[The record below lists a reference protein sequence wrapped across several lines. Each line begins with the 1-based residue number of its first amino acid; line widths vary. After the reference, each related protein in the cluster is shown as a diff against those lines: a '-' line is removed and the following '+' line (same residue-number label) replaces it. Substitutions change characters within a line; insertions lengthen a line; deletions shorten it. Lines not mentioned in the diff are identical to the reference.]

1 MDSHKSGAQT
11 LATLL
16 GRFAGQVRRQPQGL
30 AVIDQQTHLSYAQ
43 LASASERIACGLKA
57 RGVEPGQ
64 SLALCMPRS
73 WQWLAAM
80 LGALKVGAVVVPL
93 DAASPLAR
101 RELMLADAGCVG
113 LVTLTNDLNWTPSV
127 WQLGVDVLLDHPDH
141 PVQPL
146 AEYFAEVMFLFYT
159 SGTTGVPKAVEVGEH
174 GLLRLA
180 DPEGYIEIRATDRFA
195 CLSNPAFDACSF
207 EVWAPLLNGGCCVII
222 ADDNLHDA
230 RRLAEVLE
238 TQRVDN
244 LFMTVSLFNTL
255 SADFP
260 SCFASLRQVLI
271 GGEQVSAA
279 AVRAWYHANPDSQ
292 CRIFNAYGPT
302 ECTTFALTYPIARS
316 FQGDSVPIG
325 RPLPDTGLCVLDAQ
339 QCAVEQ
345 GEAGE
350 LYLSGSGVARGYRN
364 RPHDT
369 AHSFVQLRDPEGT
382 ERRYYRTGDQVRL
395 NSEGLIEY
403 LGRMDR
409 QVKVRGFRIEPGEVE
424 QRLLE
429 HSGVAQAY
437 VCTRRHAA
445 EDHRLLAFIVPRHPL
460 DYREFDTHL
469 RTQLA
474 PWMRPHQLFVV
485 QRLPLTA
492 NGKIDRDALLAQPL
506 APWRAAVEQPGHE
519 APVAQAQSAVL
530 DWLLSQARMLLSQ
543 PALCAQDDWLGSGG
557 DSLKAMRLRSMI
569 RTRWQRDITMSPLLS
584 EPFSALAERLNAEQN
599 IASGY
604 PVAPVI
610 SNDRRQPAT
619 AEQSRLWLI
628 QQRMPDSTAYNVPI
642 ILHLKSGIQIQ
653 ALADTVDRLVAR
665 HPALRM
671 AFESGPDGLYQVV
684 VEHGTPCKVFAP
696 GHFTQDTWR
705 SFATL
710 VFDTPF
716 DLSTPTLFRAWLL
729 PFADG
734 SCRLLM
740 NLHHIIT
747 DGWSMNLLFDDLTQL
762 YEDAAQGRT
771 TGDALPSLTTLEFA
785 QWQRQWRVAP
795 QYRDQRRALAELHRR
810 QDTPSSA
817 LSPVRAVSPQARLY
831 RQPLGEL
838 RSAALDRFC
847 SRQRF
852 TRFDVLF
859 SVYAWSLYA
868 LTGCERPRIA
878 SPVSNRPL
886 AEFEH
891 APGMFAN
898 TVLIPA
904 AFNHEVTLSEQLR
917 IQTDLVRE
925 VLALQDVA
933 LADLVED
940 LRLSSDSALFDFM
953 FVLENTDYASLN
965 DGPLQATLEFNETL
979 QAKCPLTLLV
989 VQGGSQLECWWEYQS
1004 SHFDAAQIDAINR
1017 LFQRGLDALLE
1028 RRTATLHD
1036 VLVPHRF
1043 GLPPASVGDRTEPP
1057 FTTLADWFEHQA
1069 LCTPQSIALVADQ
1082 RHVSYAELNTLAD
1095 TLAALLVEQYPA
1107 NDQTKE
1113 PLQVVLYL
1121 DASVEHIVALLALAK
1136 LNLTA
1141 VPLDPGYP
1149 LAVQRQVLQQAQPHC
1164 LLFSAETE
1172 AALNELAVERFVC
1185 HRVDLDAAPRSL
1197 QRPRHNGERPLYT
1210 LFTSGSTGTPKGVK
1224 VPDLTLCNLL
1234 QWQRTQG
1241 QLPARSVTL
1250 QFSMLSFDVSFQE
1263 IFSTLCGGGTYHLIK
1278 PRWRQDAQALL
1289 DYLLEARIERL
1300 FLPCVALQHLAQT
1313 AVGQKVY
1320 PQALR
1325 EVITAGEQLLCTDA
1339 LRDWF
1344 DGMPQA
1350 RLFNHYGPT
1359 ETHVVSAWRLPESV
1373 RDWLLRAPIGRAV
1386 SNALLLLVDDFD
1398 RPVPAG
1404 NRGYLLV
1411 AGPMISRC
1419 YLADPVLNATRFVE
1433 LPRPDGSTALFY
1445 RTGDLACADA
1455 EGRLHYLGRDDQ
1467 QVKISGQRLEL
1478 GQIEAALMQHP
1489 SVINAVAILQD
1500 EPQRLTACLHLDG
1513 TPPDLQALDRQ
1524 VALHLP
1530 AHVRINEYRQLDV
1543 WPRTPS
1549 GKIDRKALTGLGV
1562 VLERSFTAAPAS
1574 QLSPLEQQ
1582 LTELFVA
1589 VIGRPIEPDQTFF
1602 EAGAT
1607 SLGLMRL
1614 HARYAQA
1621 LPQAVSM
1628 SDLFEHVTV
1637 RRLAQHLGSS
1647 SSAPVTREQGVDAVD
1662 TREQPMAIIGMTV
1675 NVAGAQNLAEFWT
1688 MIQGNQ
1694 VGIEQ
1699 FAAVEGQVGARSQ
1712 LAGLL
1717 DFDPEYF
1724 GISRQEARLMDPQQ
1738 RHLLMAC
1745 VQALQH
1751 AGMVPKA
1758 DGPRIG
1764 LIASCGETTYFQQML
1779 RESADGD
1786 LPDGFQMALHHDKD
1800 FLATKVAYHLDLTGP
1815 AMSVQAACGSSLIA
1829 AHLAGAMLRQ
1839 GDSDV
1844 MLAAGVLVDPTLT
1857 EGYRHRS
1864 QHVFSRDGLCRPFSE
1879 DASGTI
1885 GASGYGVVVLKP
1897 LARARAD
1904 GDRIYAVVEATA
1916 LNNDGRSK
1924 LSYTAPS
1931 VTGQTA
1937 VIRDAMRKAGV
1948 GGTDMGYI
1956 EAHGT
1961 GTLLGDP
1968 VEVAALSK
1976 AFGPATAASCALA
1989 SVKSQIGHLGAAAGV
2004 VGLIRAALAV
2014 FHGVIPPNLGF
2025 SRINPQI
2032 DLEHSPF
2039 YIPTTSLP
2047 WPEGRRRLA
2056 GVSSFGIGGTNA
2068 HVIIGAAPQ
2077 AEIVPQDDVPCLLLS
2092 AHSRSALERDMAV
2105 IETWLNTFP
2114 EQRTAVLRHV
2124 QTGRRALRWR
2134 FAMICPPNETVCL
2147 QPSLIR
2153 EVVPSEAR
2161 VTASELSPHALLDA
2175 WYSGATIDW
2184 PTRSAPPPWDLPPS
2198 AFDLQ
2203 TYRFQA
2209 SSALEKVTERQPVAD
2224 WFYQRQWQRV
2234 RRLSSRPLAQ
2244 PRELL
2249 VVCSHEALDDTL
2261 RSCLKNVYRRVVEV
2275 TAGNGF
2281 QRLATDRFVLDPLDT
2296 PALTRLLDILA
2307 AADGDQSA
2315 PLELDWL
2322 HALPL
2327 SVTGRV
2333 NEQSLAAAQWA
2344 CLDTVS
2350 ALLQGWGQTPRTPAL
2365 RLWLVSWQA
2374 CPVYGEVKRPELA
2387 ALAGITEVVPQE
2399 YPVRCHW
2406 LDLNSA
2412 QLAARPEALAA
2423 LLADPAAAPRRMAI
2437 RDRYLWQPHLQASP
2451 VMASTVDPCLLP
2463 QDGVFLVIGGSGG
2476 IGRTLCEHLLRN
2488 NGQRRVVLLSRH
2500 GECPEALQA
2509 YRSRI
2514 DPVQAD
2520 IADRTVWPQVLEQL
2534 ERRYGHFD
2542 GVIHAAGVGAGS
2554 LIRHRDARTLS
2565 EAMAAKT
2572 LGMLAV
2578 EELIQQM
2585 TPKFVLYC
2593 SSMAALFGGAGHLDY
2608 AAASGTLDGFTHYHP
2623 NAASDCVRLGI
2634 NWDIWRDIG
2643 MATGAGAGDAVH
2655 QQHLA
2660 VGMSAQEGCQVFD
2673 VALSAQLP
2681 QLLISTTS
2689 IETARQFYPVRHGA
2703 GSVAAQ
2709 PVAQASAST
2718 APGKEEQGADL
2729 RTRLHDCL
2737 CKWLGVTELDEDDSL
2752 YELGADSLT
2761 LLDLIDELQAAT
2773 GVVVELSRFSHK
2785 VSLREVL
2792 ALVQTDSPDAIE
2804 AAEAPEDAWA
2814 DAVRIDEWN
2823 PGAGRDWLYLIHP
2836 VGGDVQAYRELVSA
2850 LHPDLGVRVIADP
2863 ALRLPEL
2870 PAISLVERA
2879 QRYVR
2884 AVQNG
2889 HPDSTHWRL
2898 AGWSFGAWVAQAM
2911 CSLAQTSALSQPT
2924 LYLIDPPAPDAGA
2937 ELAQIDE
2944 QHIREVFQREFSARR
2959 PGDMASEDTPRY
2971 LQRLIVCC
2979 QNNMASMADHRPVQL
2994 PATATRLFIAT
3005 QPNPYGMG
3013 SKWQPSALQTAWQA
3027 LVPNMLSWQPL
3038 DTDHYGIVASP
3049 SVQTIAKIINNDL
3062 IEHTHGERHERT

>member
-1 MDSHKSGAQT
+1 MSLHTSDAHAQ
-11 LATLL
+11 ATLL
-16 GRFAGQVRRQPQGL
+16 GRFAEQVRCQPQAL

-43 LASASERIACGLKA
+43 LASASERIARGLKA
-57 RGVEPGQ
+57 RGVNAGE

-93 DAASPLAR
+93 DAASPQAR
-101 RELMLADAGCVG
+101 RELMLADAECVG
-113 LVTLTNDLNWTPSV
+113 LVTGTDVPEWAPSV
-127 WQLGVDVLLDHPDH
+127 WQVGVEALLDHPDQ
-141 PVQPL
+141 PAQPL
-146 AEYFAEVMFLFYT
+146 AAHFADVMFLFYT
-159 SGTTGVPKAVEVGEH
+159 SGTTGTPKAVEVGER

-180 DPEGYIEIRATDRFA
+180 EPCGYIDIRPADRFA

-222 ADDNLHDA
+222 ADADLHDA
-230 RRLAEVLE
+230 RRLAQVLD

-255 SADFP
+255 STDFP
-260 SCFASLRQVLI
+260 GCFARLRQVLI

-279 AVRAWYHANPDSQ
+279 AVRAWYRANPDSH
-292 CRIFNAYGPT
+292 CRIFNVYGPT
-302 ECTTFALTYPIARS
+302 ECTTFALAYPMGRD

-325 RPLPDTGLCVLDAQ
+325 RPLPDTGVCVLDAQ
-339 QCAVEQ
+339 QQPVTP

-364 RPHDT
+364 RPEDT
-369 AHSFVQLRDPEGT
+369 TRSFVRLPGLEGA
-382 ERRYYRTGDQVRL
+382 ERYYRTGDQVRL
-395 NSEGLIEY
+395 NDNGLIEY

-409 QVKVRGFRIEPGEVE
+409 QVKVRGFRIEPGEIE
-424 QRLLE
+424 QRLLDYP
-429 HSGVAQAY
+429 GVAQAY
-437 VCTRRHAA
+437 VCTRRYAA
-445 EDHRLLAFIVPRHPL
+445 EDHQLLAFIVPREPL
-460 DYREFDTHL
+460 DYRPFDAHL
-469 RTQLA
+469 RANLA

-485 QRLPLTA
+485 ERLALTA
-492 NGKIDRDALLAQPL
+492 NGKIDQKALLAQPL
-506 APWRAAVEQPGHE
+506 TPWRAE
-519 APVAQAQSAVL
+519 AGEALEEAQSPTL
-530 DWLLSQARMLLSQ
+530 DWLLSQARLLLSQ

-557 DSLKAMRLRSMI
+557 DSLKAMRLRSII
-569 RTRWQRDITMSPLLS
+569 RTHWQREIPIAVLLS
-584 EPFSALAERLNAEQN
+584 EPFATLAERLNVEPHA
-599 IASGY
+599 ASGY
-604 PVAPVI
+604 PVVPAI
-610 SNDRRQPAT
+610 SAALRVPAT
-619 AEQSRLWLI
+619 AEQHRLWLI
-628 QQRMPDSTAYNVPI
+628 QQRTPDATAYNVPI
-642 ILHLKSGIQIQ
+642 ILHLAKGIQVQ
-653 ALADTVDRLVAR
+653 ALTDAVDRLVAR

-671 AFESGPDGLYQVV
+671 VFESGADGLYQVV
-684 VEHGTPCKVFAP
+684 AEQGTRCRVFTS

-710 VFDTPF
+710 VFEAPF
-716 DLSTPTLFRAWLL
+716 DLSSPTLFRAWLL

-734 SCRLLM
+734 SCRLLI

-747 DGWSMNLLFDDLTQL
+747 DGWSMNLLFDDLAQL
-762 YEDAAQGRT
+762 YEDAVQDRISAEP
-771 TGDALPSLTTLEFA
+771 LPSLTTLEFA

-795 QYRDQRRALAELHRR
+795 QYRDQRRALAELHRG
-810 QDTPSSA
+810 QQTPSSA
-817 LSPVRAVSPQARLY
+817 LLPVREPSPHASLY

-847 SRQRF
+847 SQQRM
-852 TRFDVLF
+852 TRFEVLF
-859 SVYAWSLYA
+859 SVYAWSVYA

-886 AEFEH
+886 AEFEN
-891 APGMFAN
+891 AVGMFAN

-904 AFNHEVTLSEQLR
+904 AFDNDLPLGQQLR
-917 IQTDLVRE
+917 RQTALVRE

-940 LRLSSDSALFDFM
+940 LRLSSGSALFDFM
-953 FVLENTDYASLN
+953 FVLENTDYARLA
-965 DGPLQATLEFNETL
+965 DGPLRATLDFNDAL
-979 QAKCPLTLLV
+979 QAKCPLTLLMV
-989 VQGGSQLECWWEYQS
+989 GEGSQLECWWEYQC
-1004 SHFDAAQIDAINR
+1004 SHFDAAQIQAINTVFR
-1017 LFQRGLDALLE
+1017 RGLDVLLE
-1028 RRTATLHD
+1028 SSTATLD
-1036 VLVPHRF
+1036 TLLKPYRF
-1043 GLPPASVGDRTEPP
+1043 NLPPASLGDGGEPP

-1069 LCTPQSIALVADQ
+1069 QSTPQAIALVADQ
-1082 RHVSYAELNTLAD
+1082 RRVSYAELDALAD
-1095 TLAALLVEQYPA
+1095 TLAAILSEQSLG
-1107 NDQTKE
+1107 KE
-1113 PLQVVLYL
+1113 PGAEPQHVVLYL
-1121 DASVEHIVALLALAK
+1121 DASVEHVVALLALAR

-1149 LAVQRQVLQQAQPHC
+1149 LAVQRQVLQQAQPVC
-1164 LLFSAETE
+1164 VLFSVATET
-1172 AALNELAVERFVC
+1172 ALAELATERFVL
-1185 HRVDLDAAPRSL
+1185 HRIDLEAAARRF

-1210 LFTSGSTGTPKGVK
+1210 LFTSGSTGTPKGVQ

-1234 QWQRTQG
+1234 QWQRSHG

-1289 DYLLEARIERL
+1289 GYLLEARIERL

-1313 AVGQKVY
+1313 AVSQQVF
-1320 PQALR
+1320 PQPLR

-1339 LRDWF
+1339 LRAWF
-1344 DGMPQA
+1344 AGMPQA

-1373 RDWLLRAPIGRAV
+1373 KDWPLRAPIGRAV
-1386 SNALLLLVDDFD
+1386 SNALLLLVDEFD
-1398 RPVPAG
+1398 RPVPTG
-1404 NRGYLLV
+1404 SRGYLLV

-1419 YLADPVLNATRFVE
+1419 YLADPALNATRFVE
-1433 LPRPDGSTALFY
+1433 LPRHGGGTTALFY
-1445 RTGDLACADA
+1445 RTGDLASADA

-1467 QVKISGQRLEL
+1467 QVKVSGQRLEL

-1489 SVINAVAILQD
+1489 SVINAVVTLQAD
-1500 EPQRLTACLHLDG
+1500 PQRIEACLHLDG
-1513 TPPDLQALDRQ
+1513 NAPDPKALDRL

-1530 AHVRINEYRQLDV
+1530 AHVRIDEYRQLDV

-1549 GKIDRKALTGLGV
+1549 GKIDRKALSGMGT
-1562 VLERSFTAAPAS
+1562 VLERMFTAAPAAT
-1574 QLSPLEQQ
+1574 LSPLERQ
-1582 LTELFVA
+1582 LSELFVA
-1589 VIGRPIEPDQTFF
+1589 VIGRPIEPEQTFF

-1614 HARYAQA
+1614 HARYAQE
-1621 LPQAVSM
+1621 LPHAVSM

-1637 RRLAQHLGSS
+1637 RRLAQHLDSA
-1647 SSAPVTREQGVDAVD
+1647 SSAPD
-1662 TREQPMAIIGMTV
+1662 TRRHDVGAVEAGEQSMAIIGMTV
-1675 NVAGAQNLAEFWT
+1675 NVAGAQNLAEFWA
-1688 MIQGNQ
+1688 MVQGNEL
-1694 VGIEQ
+1694 GIEQ
-1699 FAAVEGQVGARSQ
+1699 FAAAEGQVGARSQ

-1751 AGMVPKA
+1751 AAIVPKA

-1829 AHLAGAMLRQ
+1829 VHLAGAMLRQ

-1844 MLAAGVLVDPTLT
+1844 MLAAGVLIDPTLT

-1864 QHVFSRDGLCRPFSE
+1864 QHIFSRDGLCRPFSE

-1897 LARARAD
+1897 LARAQAD

-1916 LNNDGRSK
+1916 LNNDGHSK
-1924 LSYTAPS
+1924 MSYTAPS
-1931 VTGQTA
+1931 VAGQTA
-1937 VIRDAMRKAGV
+1937 VIRDALHKAGV
-1948 GGTDMGYI
+1948 GGADMGYI

-1976 AFGPATAASCALA
+1976 AFGPTPAGSCALA

-2004 VGLIRAALAV
+2004 VGLIRATLAV

-2025 SRINPQI
+2025 SQVNPQI

-2039 YIPTTSLP
+2039 YIPTTSRP

-2068 HVIIGAAPQ
+2068 HVIVGAAQ
-2077 AEIVPQDDVPCLLLS
+2077 QTERVAQDDSRCLLLS
-2092 AHSRSALERDMAV
+2092 AHSRSALERNMAV

-2114 EQRTAVLRHV
+2114 EHRAALLRHL

-2134 FAMICPPNETVCL
+2134 FAMICPATEAVSL
-2147 QPSLIR
+2147 QPALIK
-2153 EVVPSEAR
+2153 ETSPSDLR
-2161 VTASELSPHALLDA
+2161 VAADEQSPHALLDA
-2175 WYSGATIDW
+2175 WYDGATIDW
-2184 PTRSAPPPWDLPPS
+2184 SVRSAPPPWDLPAS

-2209 SSALEKVTERQPVAD
+2209 ASVPQVSAEQQPAAERQPIAE

-2234 RRLSSRPLAQ
+2234 RRLSSHSVAQ
-2244 PRELL
+2244 RRELL
-2249 VVCSHEALDDTL
+2249 VVCSHDALDETL
-2261 RSCLKNVYRRVVEV
+2261 RECLQNVYQRVIEV
-2275 TAGNGF
+2275 SAGNGF
-2281 QRLATDRFVLDPLDT
+2281 QRLTADRFVLDPLDT
-2296 PALTRLLDILA
+2296 QALARLLDTLTGPN
-2307 AADGDQSA
+2307 ADEPS

-2327 SVTGRV
+2327 SVTGKV

-2350 ALLQGWGQTPRTPAL
+2350 ALLQSWGQTPRSPAL
-2365 RLWLVSWQA
+2365 RLWLLSWQA
-2374 CPVYGEVKRPELA
+2374 CPVDGEVKRPELA

-2406 LDLNSA
+2406 LDLDNA

-2423 LLADPAAAPRRMAI
+2423 LLANPATAPRRMAL
-2437 RDRYLWQPHLQASP
+2437 RDQYLWQPRLQSSP
-2451 VMASTVDPCLLP
+2451 VMAPSVIPDLLP
-2463 QDGVFLVIGGSGG
+2463 LDGVFLVIGGSGG
-2476 IGRTLCEHLLRN
+2476 IGRSLCEHLLRSS
-2488 NGQRRVVLLSRH
+2488 QRRIVLLSRR
-2500 GECPEALQA
+2500 GECPDELRA

-2514 DPVQAD
+2514 DAVQAD
-2520 IADRTVWPQVLEQL
+2520 IADRDRWPAVLEQL
-2534 ERRYGHFD
+2534 SRRYGRFD

-2554 LIRHRDARTLS
+2554 LIRHRDAKQLA
-2565 EAMAAKT
+2565 EAMRAKT

-2585 TPKFVLYC
+2585 APAFVLYC

-2608 AAASGTLDGFTHYHP
+2608 AAASGTLDGFTHYRP
-2623 NAASDCVRLGI
+2623 NATHDCVRLGI

-2643 MATGAGAGDAVH
+2643 MATDAGAGDATH

-2660 VGMSAQEGCQVFD
+2660 VGMSAQEGCHVFD
-2673 VALSAQLP
+2673 VALSTQLP
-2681 QLLISTTS
+2681 QLLISTTP
-2689 IETARQFYPVRHGA
+2689 IGKARRFYPVRHGA
-2703 GSVAAQ
+2703 AQTVAQ
-2709 PVAQASAST
+2709 PAADAEGIAQA
-2718 APGKEEQGADL
+2718 QDADL
-2729 RTRLHDCL
+2729 RTRLHGCL
-2737 CKWLGVTELDEDDSL
+2737 CKWLGVTELEEDDSL
-2752 YELGADSLT
+2752 YDLGADSLT

-2792 ALVQTDSPDAIE
+2792 AVVQADSPDVIE
-2804 AAEAPEDAWA
+2804 TSQNPWD
-2814 DAVRIDEWN
+2814 DAVRVDEWH
-2823 PGAGRDWLYLIHP
+2823 PGAGCDWLYLIHP

-2863 ALRLPEL
+2863 ALRVPEL
-2870 PAISLVERA
+2870 PAISLTERA
-2879 QRYVR
+2879 QRYVQSLQ
-2884 AVQNG
+2884 ALQAEG
-2889 HPDSTHWRL
+2889 TDWRL

-2911 CSLAQTSALSQPT
+2911 CSVAQVSGLRQPT

-2944 QHIREVFQREFSARR
+2944 QPIRQVFQREFSARR
-2959 PGDMASEDTPRY
+2959 PGEMASEDTPRY
-2971 LQRLIVCC
+2971 LQRLIACC
-2979 QNNMASMADHRPVQL
+2979 QNNMASMADHRPAQL
-2994 PATATRLFIAT
+2994 PATATRLFIAM
-3005 QPNPYGMG
+3005 QPNPYGVG
-3013 SKWQPSALQTAWQA
+3013 RNWQLPALKTAWQA
-3027 LVPNMLSWQPL
+3027 VLPQLLSWQPL

-3049 SVQTIAKIINNDL
+3049 WVQTIAEMINTDV
-3062 IEHTHGERHERT
+3062 IEQIPGERHE